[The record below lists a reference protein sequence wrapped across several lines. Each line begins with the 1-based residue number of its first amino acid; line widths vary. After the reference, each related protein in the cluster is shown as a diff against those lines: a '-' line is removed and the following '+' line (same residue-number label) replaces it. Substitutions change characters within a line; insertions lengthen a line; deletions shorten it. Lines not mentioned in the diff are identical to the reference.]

1 MINVAGINK
10 VLLVVALAPSL
21 AFSQNY
27 DVKKGKISLDKT
39 LIAIYDGKGSIFRL
53 FAGIYINIIA
63 LLILI

>member
-10 VLLVVALAPSL
+10 VQLAVALAPSL
-21 AFSQNY
+21 VFSQNY

-53 FAGIYINIIA
+53 CRYI
-63 LLILI
+63 